1 MTEPARI
8 LVVDDDPSGIA
19 LLVRFLEE
27 EGYEVLRARDGYQ
40 AVEVAGA
47 EIPDL
52 VLLDVVMPGRSGLEV
67 CSILKGQPETA
78 SIPVLFVTALSD
90 PDQVLQA
97 FSVGGCDCVTKP
109 FRPKEVLARVSVHVR
124 LRQAEQELR
133 AKNQRMKELTQQL
146 TSINAEL
153 ETLSRTDPLTKL
165 LNRRTWGEAITRE
178 HERFLR
184 HEHAYS
190 IVMID
195 VDHFKSFNDSS
206 GHQAGDEC
214 LRRIADAIAS
224 TCRQV
229 DSIGRYGGEEF
240 VVLAPE
246 TQAEAAVKLAE
257 RIRRA
262 VWALA
267 IPHPGNAHTGRVTVS
282 LGVALSAPGSWEE
295 VLRQAD
301 DALYVAKKAG
311 RNMVFGGPRLPL
323 IAGKRP
329 ERAEPAAGAK
339 ETPPEATVLVVDDE
353 PTNRV
358 LCRSCLTRAGYA
370 VREAENGHKALA
382 DVAQVPPDVIL
393 MDVMMPEMD
402 GLECTRQLKGN
413 PDTRDIPVV
422 IVSALTSSEDV
433 RAGLEAGADEYLTK
447 PIRTT
452 ELALRVRS
460 MVRLYRERTDLLH
473 SYEVRGEHMRILV
486 SLVDFC
492 RAIGTSRR
500 IEQIMEHSV
509 AAVSDVVRCR
519 RVSIMLPDPERK
531 RLTIAA
537 SLGIDE
543 ELAGSVQVPIGDGVS
558 GKVFA
563 SGRAVVINDEKDA
576 QLGFSAYDS
585 PFFASVPLLAVPL
598 AGAGTVEGV
607 LNVTERCGGLPFEA
621 HELEYIELIGQLAAT
636 AMQNI
641 SSRVAREQ
649 AGDSIMVALAKL
661 AEHRDNDTG
670 LHLDRV
676 TRYCV
681 LLSQEL
687 RTQDKYSRQIDD
699 AFMYNLVRAVPLHDI
714 GKVAIPDSI
723 LLHPGRL
730 SDEQMAVMRTHSA
743 LGAKTIQSLIDRS
756 PGVDFLHMAADI
768 ARYHHERFDGKG
780 YPAGLAGE
788 AIPLSARIASLADV
802 YDALTTKRVYKDA
815 FSHDKALTIIAEGSG
830 SQFDPEVVEAF
841 LTHADEFRRLAES
854 MADQLPEAQAHGA
867 EFQTTAS

>member
-40 AVEVAGA
+40 AVEVATA
-47 EIPDL
+47 ETPDL
-52 VLLDVVMPGRSGLEV
+52 VLLDVMMPGRSGLEV
-67 CSILKGQPETA
+67 CSILKDQDQTA
-78 SIPVLFVTALSD
+78 NIPVLFVTALSD

-133 AKNQRMKELTQQL
+133 AKNQQMKDLTQQL
-146 TSINAEL
+146 TNTNAEL

-165 LNRRTWGEAITRE
+165 LNRRTWGDAMTRE

-214 LRRIADAIAS
+214 LRRIADAISS

-262 VWALA
+262 VWGLA

-311 RNMVFGGPRLPL
+311 RNMVFGGPKLPL
-323 IAGKRP
+323 IAGRQGDKAATV
-329 ERAEPAAGAK
+329 EGKEPSPA
-339 ETPPEATVLVVDDE
+339 EATVLVVDDE

-358 LCRSCLTRAGYA
+358 LCRSCLVRAGYV
-370 VREAENGHKALA
+370 VREAENGKEALA

-402 GLECTRQLKGN
+402 GLECTRQLKAN

-422 IVSALTSSEDV
+422 IVSALTSSQDV

-447 PIRTT
+447 PVRTT

-460 MVRLYRERTDLLH
+460 MVRLYRERNDLLR

-492 RAIGTSRR
+492 RAISTDRQTQ
-500 IEQIMEHSV
+500 EIMEHTV
-509 AAVSDVVRCR
+509 AAVSEVVRCR
-519 RVSIMLPDPERK
+519 RVSIMLPDPDRK
-531 RLTIAA
+531 RLGITA
-537 SLGIDE
+537 SLGMDE
-543 ELAGSVQVPIGDGVS
+543 ELAGTVQVPVGDGVS

-563 SGRAVVINDEKDA
+563 SGQAVVINNENEA
-576 QLGFSAYDS
+576 RIGLGTYDS
-585 PFFASVPLLAVPL
+585 PFFVSVPLLSVPL
-598 AGAGTVEGV
+598 AGAGTTEGV
-607 LNVTERCGGLPFEA
+607 LNVTERYGGQPFET

-636 AMQNI
+636 AMQNV
-641 SSRVAREQ
+641 SSRAAREQ

-681 LLSQEL
+681 LLAQEL
-687 RTQDKYSRQIDD
+687 RKQEKFGRQIDD

-730 SDEQMAVMRTHSA
+730 SEEQMAVMRTHAA

-780 YPAGLAGE
+780 YPLGLAGE

-815 FSHDKALTIIAEGSG
+815 FSHDKALTIVVEGSG
-830 SQFDPEVVEAF
+830 TQFDPEVVEAF
-841 LTHADEFRRLAES
+841 LTHADEFRNLAQT
-854 MADQLPEAQAHGA
+854 MADELPETQTRGA
-867 EFQTTAS
+867 EFETSAT